1 MKSSIVS
8 LLKRAHGY
16 ICLKQKSLSWIFSIM
31 TMTVD
36 WLINTND
43 KKNSRNSF
51 LAFLFFSF
59 RCFDVDFRNFLLL
72 LFILRK
78 TNWHRTIVGPEID
91 NTFATSGQKMMERR
105 RIGDKEEKMKVM
117 LWFVFAFFLSI
128 DKEVFFVGRWAR
140 CFKLH
145 LQKKIK
151 HSKRPYLLV
160 THSRQEINYATH
172 ALIIKKTHNKF
183 IILNINRD
191 FKSSIPLSAPRFK
204 PSILWH
210 RSTCQ
215 GITLITWICILLI
228 YCVIPAD
235 SQYYCW
241 PLKQRLQSPEIRAS

>member
-43 KKNSRNSF
+43 KKISCNSF
-51 LAFLFFSF
+51 LAFLFF
-59 RCFDVDFRNFLLL
+59 RCFDVDFRYFLLL

-91 NTFATSGQKMMERR
+91 NTFATSGQKMTERR

-117 LWFVFAFFLSI
+117 LWFVFAFFSILSRST
-128 DKEVFFVGRWAR
+128 KKVFFVGRWSR
-140 CFKLH
+140 CFKLD

-151 HSKRPYLLV
+151 H
-160 THSRQEINYATH
+160 
-172 ALIIKKTHNKF
+172 
-183 IILNINRD
+183 
-191 FKSSIPLSAPRFK
+191 
-204 PSILWH
+204 
-210 RSTCQ
+210 
-215 GITLITWICILLI
+215 
-228 YCVIPAD
+228 
-235 SQYYCW
+235 
-241 PLKQRLQSPEIRAS
+241 